1 MRRRDF
7 LELALA
13 GSAWSAMA
21 AAAGKTGRARH
32 ASLGRVVV
40 VGAGYGGATAAKYVR
55 ILSGGRI
62 EVILVDQNA
71 DFISCPVSNRVLA
84 GQKTLEQ
91 LTFGYD
97 LLQQHHGVKFMRGSV
112 TAIDASKSHI
122 VMAGKKLSY
131 DRLIVAPG
139 IDFIFDA
146 APKLAGAQQ
155 QIPHAWKA
163 GPQTRVLHQQLLAM
177 PNGGV
182 FTIVVPP
189 QPYRCPPAPY
199 ERACQVAFYLKTH
212 KPRSKVMVLDANP
225 VITSKRAL
233 FERAWRD
240 LYPGMI
246 EYVPGSE
253 LQQVDVATKTVKT
266 AFDTVKSDVLNII
279 PPQRAGR
286 IAQDCGLANVERRW
300 CEVDFISYASTVL
313 PHERLYSVQ
322 EQHPFPF
329 LREILLFLSLA
340 GILIPLLQRL
350 RINQVLGFLAAGA
363 LFGPFGLGRMAHDV
377 GWLGWLTFPNN
388 ENVGLLAELGVLFLM
403 FMIGLELSAARLWA
417 MRRWVFG
424 AGSAQVALC
433 ALLLGGAVWLL
444 LDQSMEASLV
454 LGLVLSL
461 SSTAVVMQL
470 LSERQ
475 TTGTPL
481 GQAAFAVLMLQDLAV
496 VPILILI
503 GALGGHAAGDGGQL
517 NTQLNIPM
525 LALLAMGK
533 AALAI
538 ALIYLVGGR
547 VVHPL
552 FRAFARHRQPDVFMA
567 LILLSTFGIAALS
580 AIAGL
585 SMALGALIAGL
596 LLAETEFKHEV
607 ELMVEPFKGLLMGLF
622 FMTVGMGMDPLQI
635 VHAPLWLACAVVL
648 LIVLKAVVIAPVLR
662 LGGLPWG
669 RAVEGA
675 LLLGQGGEFA
685 FIVIGYAVSARLL
698 DPGLGGRVMLAVGL
712 SLFLTPMLARIGRTI
727 GERTEGEAREREAR
741 HADAD
746 LEAARG
752 RVIIAG
758 FGRVG
763 QQLAKLLA
771 SQGIPYVAFENDAK
785 LVSKLHAQGVPVYF
799 GNAARPELLRRV
811 HAIDAPAIV
820 LTMDHPSSALQA
832 VRGIRREF
840 PHMRLFARSRDEKH
854 ARALKLAG
862 ASVVVPETLEASLQL
877 SSFVLQA
884 MGLDERV
891 VDVIID
897 RERDQFAQALTAP
910 DGSQ

>member
-1 MRRRDF
+1 
-7 LELALA
+7 
-13 GSAWSAMA
+13 MA
-21 AAAGKTGRARH
+21 
-32 ASLGRVVV
+32 
-40 VGAGYGGATAAKYVR
+40 R
-55 ILSGGRI
+55 I
-62 EVILVDQNA
+62 
-71 DFISCPVSNRVLA
+71 VS
-84 GQKTLEQ
+84 
-91 LTFGYD
+91 
-97 LLQQHHGVKFMRGSV
+97 
-112 TAIDASKSHI
+112 
-122 VMAGKKLSY
+122 
-131 DRLIVAPG
+131 
-139 IDFIFDA
+139 
-146 APKLAGAQQ
+146 
-155 QIPHAWKA
+155 
-163 GPQTRVLHQQLLAM
+163 
-177 PNGGV
+177 
-182 FTIVVPP
+182 
-189 QPYRCPPAPY
+189 
-199 ERACQVAFYLKTH
+199 
-212 KPRSKVMVLDANP
+212 
-225 VITSKRAL
+225 
-233 FERAWRD
+233 
-240 LYPGMI
+240 
-246 EYVPGSE
+246 
-253 LQQVDVATKTVKT
+253 
-266 AFDTVKSDVLNII
+266 
-279 PPQRAGR
+279 
-286 IAQDCGLANVERRW
+286 
-300 CEVDFISYASTVL
+300 
-313 PHERLYSVQ
+313 HERPYAVQ

-350 RINQVLGFLAAGA
+350 RINQVLGFLAAGM
-363 LFGPFGLGRMAHDV
+363 LFGPFGLGRMAQDV
-377 GWLGWLTFPNN
+377 HWLGWLTFPNT

-424 AGSAQVALC
+424 AGTAQVALC

-444 LDQSMEASLV
+444 LGVPMEASLV

-470 LSERQ
+470 LSERH

-503 GALGGHAAGDGGQL
+503 GALGGHAALDGAQP
-517 NTQLNIPM
+517 NVPM

-580 AIAGL
+580 AMAGL

-635 VHAPLWLACAVVL
+635 VHAPLWLACAVAL

-669 RAVEGA
+669 RAFEGA

-698 DPGLGGRVMLAVGL
+698 APALGGRVMLAVGL
-712 SLFLTPMLARIGRTI
+712 SLFLTPLLARIGRTI
-727 GERTEGEAREREAR
+727 GERTERDAREREAQGSE
-741 HADAD
+741 AS

-763 QQLAKLLA
+763 QQLAKLLD

-811 HAIDAPAIV
+811 HAGEAPAIV

-891 VDVIID
+891 VDDIVD

-910 DGSQ
+910 DGSL